1 MNDRKVKNMNTTAA
15 KSKIFSTVRYF
26 IKPMIVTM
34 TAFVLMMV
42 TGFHI
47 VTVEGASMNTTLE
60 SGEII
65 VVTNFLYTPQ
75 SGDIVC
81 ISQGAPLFK
90 NIVKRVIAVEGQSI
104 KLDYDNDKIYV
115 DGKELDEP
123 YLECSTFEDKR
134 GNYDIPE
141 VVPEGKIFVMGDN
154 RSVSLDSRNSTVG
167 FVDIDDV
174 IGKAQ
179 FAVFPFDRFGG
190 FDN

>member
-1 MNDRKVKNMNTTAA
+1 MNTAAA
-15 KSKIFSTVRYF
+15 KSKVFSTVRYF
-26 IKPMIVTM
+26 YKPMLVTLIV
-34 TAFVLMMV
+34 FVLMMV

-65 VVTNFLYTPQ
+65 VVTNFFYTPK

-81 ISQGAPLFK
+81 ISQGAPLYK

-104 KLDYDNDKIYV
+104 KLDYENDKIYV

-123 YLECSTFEDKR
+123 YLKCSTFEDKR
-134 GNYDIPE
+134 GNYDIPD

-154 RSVSLDSRNSTVG
+154 RRVSLDSRSSAIG
-167 FVDIDDV
+167 LVDIDDV
-174 IGKAQ
+174 IGQAR
-179 FAVFPFDRFGG
+179 FAVFPFDRLGG
-190 FDN
+190 LDNE